1 MPKVKLTL
9 TVDKDVVRIAKSR
22 FALQN
27 ISISEAVEDL
37 LESYT
42 DYWIE
47 RMMNKLGVKKRYV
60 SYRDVIKNRP
70 KGVVDS
76 GKILR
81 EMRDARANS
90 VFG

>member
-1 MPKVKLTL
+1 MTKVKLTL
-9 TVDKDVVRIAKSR
+9 TIDKDVVRIAKSR

-27 ISISEAVEDL
+27 MSISEAVEDL

-47 RMMNKLGVKKRYV
+47 RMMKNIGIKKRYV
-60 SYRDVIKNRP
+60 SYSDVVKNRP
-70 KGVVDS
+70 VGLVDS

-90 VFG
+90 LLG